1 MCSEEEKMDRWTC
14 MSCLYMCVCAPVHIR
29 AGVIY
34 SAISRAPQDR
44 RCWFWCF
51 CFFCTREQLATL
63 LPQIATLFIT
73 SIKQPTHQG
82 PPSGGA
88 VSRKSDN
95 ERQRASDRHHRPP
108 NGARLVDELLNVMAW
123 LQIER
128 GRRKPLADCDTEVS
142 S

>member
-1 MCSEEEKMDRWTC
+1 MD
-14 MSCLYMCVCAPVHIR
+14 LHVVLVYVCVCARAHTGRCNLQRNLSCASGWAHSLFFFFVGSGVLVFFVHGNSWQHYYHKLPHSLLHLLSSPHTR
-29 AGVIY
+29 A
-34 SAISRAPQDR
+34 
-44 RCWFWCF
+44 
-51 CFFCTREQLATL
+51 
-63 LPQIATLFIT
+63 
-73 SIKQPTHQG
+73 

-108 NGARLVDELLNVMAW
+108 NGARLVDELLNVTAW

-128 GRRKPLADCDTEVS
+128 GRREPLAECDTEVS

>member
-1 MCSEEEKMDRWTC
+1 
-14 MSCLYMCVCAPVHIR
+14 MSCLYMCVCVPVHVR

-44 RCWFWCF
+44 HTPSFF
-51 CFFCTREQLATL
+51 FVGSGVFVFFCTQEQLATL

-82 PPSGGA
+82 PSSGGA

-95 ERQRASDRHHRPP
+95 ERQRRRASDRHHRPP
-108 NGARLVDELLNVMAW
+108 NGARLVDELLNLTAW
-123 LQIER
+123 LKIER
-128 GRRKPLADCDTEVS
+128 GRRKPLAECDTEVS